1 MSLILRSEI
10 LDFLP
15 KFPKEQTLAVTLT
28 MKQQSRGL
36 RLDEIKASQ
45 NMRHFLNL
53 MNAKYFGTNFK
64 RHNKRLSVIASLGGL
79 KDGRLHYHLA
89 IKMPD
94 PKLSEEF
101 KKTIEFFWGDTDFC
115 DKEIKIK
122 DAYDTSGW
130 NYYLT
135 KSDAEIDWE
144 NTHIA

>member
-1 MSLILRSEI
+1 LILILRSEI
-10 LDFLP
+10 LNFIP

-36 RLDEIKASQ
+36 KLDEIKASQ

-53 MNAKYFGTNFK
+53 MNTEHFGPNFK
-64 RHNKRLSVIASLGGL
+64 RYNKRLLVIPSLGRSPV
-79 KDGRLHYHLA
+79 GRLHYHLA

-94 PKLSEEF
+94 PDLSERF
-101 KKTIEFFWGDTDFC
+101 MRTIESFWSKTDFG

-122 DAYDTSGW
+122 DAYDPSGW

-135 KSDAEIDWE
+135 KADAEIDWE
-144 NTHIA
+144 NIHTA

>member
-1 MSLILRSEI
+1 M
-10 LDFLP
+10 
-15 KFPKEQTLAVTLT
+15 EQTLAVTLT
-28 MKQQSRGL
+28 MKQHSRGL

-53 MNAKYFGTNFK
+53 MNAEHFGPNFR
-64 RHNKRLSVIASLGGL
+64 RHNKRLSVIPSLGRSP
-79 KDGRLHYHLA
+79 DGRLHYHLA

-94 PKLSEEF
+94 PTLSERF
-101 KKTIEFFWGDTDFC
+101 KKTIEFFWEDTDFG

-135 KSDAEIDWE
+135 KSDAKIDWE
-144 NTHIA
+144 NIHTA